1 MGKKHASQY
10 ANFGSLLLTPP
21 PTSFILYCFY
31 TFYQY
36 QLANININNWA
47 VRIRRNMDTGYT
59 VE

>member
-1 MGKKHASQY
+1 MRQKMIQATI
-10 ANFGSLLLTPP
+10 FLTPP